1 LKISPV
7 RYGVLIQMFS
17 IKRGDEMETNQLLDE
32 IRDIN
37 LSYLLLAKQMLRDD
51 RVAAMYRLGINQDI
65 ADILERLSSAQ
76 LIKMAASNMLL
87 CRFRFDDRL
96 IADMLSND
104 TRDQSVTK
112 SHAAILMAGKPAEAI
127 V

>member
-1 LKISPV
+1 
-7 RYGVLIQMFS
+7 
-17 IKRGDEMETNQLLDE
+17 METNQLLDE

-51 RVAAMYRLGINQDI
+51 RVSAMYRLGINQDI
-65 ADILERLSSAQ
+65 ADILDRLSSAQ

-104 TRDQSVTK
+104 SRDQSVTK

-127 V
+127 A

>member
-1 LKISPV
+1 
-7 RYGVLIQMFS
+7 
-17 IKRGDEMETNQLLDE
+17 METNQLLDE

-104 TRDQSVTK
+104 SRDQSVTK

>member
-1 LKISPV
+1 
-7 RYGVLIQMFS
+7 
-17 IKRGDEMETNQLLDE
+17 METNQLLDE

-51 RVAAMYRLGINQDI
+51 RVSAMYRLGINQDI
-65 ADILERLSSAQ
+65 ADILDRLSSAQ

-104 TRDQSVTK
+104 SRDQSVTK
-112 SHAAILMAGKPAEAI
+112 SHAAILMAGKPAEA
-127 V
+127 VA

>member
-1 LKISPV
+1 MGSDQI
-7 RYGVLIQMFS
+7 
-17 IKRGDEMETNQLLDE
+17 LDE

-37 LSYLLLAKQMLRDD
+37 LNYMLLAKQMLRED

-65 ADILERLSSAQ
+65 AEIMEKLTSAQ

-96 IADMLSND
+96 IAEMLSND
-104 TRDQSVTK
+104 TRDQAVTK
-112 SHAAILMAGKPAEAI
+112 SHATILMAGKPAEAI
-127 V
+127 A